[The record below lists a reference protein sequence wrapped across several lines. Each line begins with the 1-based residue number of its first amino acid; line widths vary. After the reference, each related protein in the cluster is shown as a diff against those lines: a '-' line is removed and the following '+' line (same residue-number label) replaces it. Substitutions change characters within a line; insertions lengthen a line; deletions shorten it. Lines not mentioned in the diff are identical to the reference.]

1 MSVLVTGAYGRVGMS
16 LIEHNSGEFEYTS
29 FDRQDH
35 SIKETI
41 VGDVSNYEAVYDAI
55 KGNDSVVHLAAE
67 PQVDAMWG
75 SVLEN
80 NIIGSY
86 NCIKACRESQV
97 ESLVLASTNHVVGMY
112 EQEHAPELYKK
123 KYDLLL
129 DHHSP
134 PRPDSYYASSKL
146 FMEGLGRYYVENYE
160 FPKQVY
166 ALRFG
171 SIRCPEYDHPFG
183 DAERG
188 VENGDWIRGSK
199 EYQWSVRR
207 MKATWQSRRDAAQL
221 IECCL
226 KDSSVE
232 FDVFYGVS
240 DNDRRWFDL
249 ERARAILGYHPEDN
263 GENWESPP
271 SKSKIE

>member
-1 MSVLVTGAYGRVGMS
+1 MSVLVTGAFGRVGTA
-16 LIEHNSGEFEYTS
+16 LIDNQSGEFEYS
-29 FDRQDH
+29 YFDRQKH
-35 SIKETI
+35 PELEATI
-41 VGDVSNYEAVYDAI
+41 GDVTEYDDLA
-55 KGNDSVVHLAAE
+55 DALAEHSHVVHLAAVPE
-67 PQVDAMWG
+67 VDADWQ
-75 SVLEN
+75 SVLES

-86 NCIKACRESQV
+86 NCLEACREQQI
-97 ESLVLASTNHVVGMY
+97 ESVILASTNHVVGMY
-112 EQEHAPELYKK
+112 EQEHAPELYGK

-129 DHHSP
+129 NHHSP

-171 SIRCPEYDHPFG
+171 SIRPSEYDHPFG
-183 DAERG
+183 DAERD
-188 VENGDWIRGSK
+188 VEKGDWERES
-199 EYQWSVRR
+199 EAYQRSVRR

-226 KDSSVE
+226 ADSHVE

-249 ERARAILGYHPEDN
+249 ERARSILGYRPEDN
-263 GENWESPP
+263 GEEWEEAPNS
-271 SKSKIE
+271 

>member
-1 MSVLVTGAYGRVGMS
+1 MSVLVTGAYGRVGTS
-16 LIEHNSGEFEYTS
+16 LIEHTSGEFEYKY
-29 FDRQDH
+29 FDRQDQ
-35 SIKETI
+35 SKMETI
-41 VGDVSNYEAVYDAI
+41 VGDVSDYETLSNAI
-55 KGNDSVVHLAAE
+55 EGNDSVVHLAAE
-67 PQVDAMWG
+67 PQVDAEWP

-86 NCIKACRESQV
+86 NCIKACRKNQI

-112 EQEHAPELYKK
+112 EQEHAPELYDKQ
-123 KYDLLL
+123 YDLLL
-129 DHHSP
+129 DHRSP

-171 SIRCPEYDHPFG
+171 SVRCSEYDHPFG

-188 VENGDWIRGSK
+188 VKNGEWNRESK
-199 EYQWSVRR
+199 RYQRSVRR

-226 KDSSVE
+226 TDSSVE

-249 ERARAILGYHPEDN
+249 ERARTVLGYRPEDN
-263 GENWESPP
+263 GEYWESPP
-271 SKSKIE
+271 